1 MKNIRE
7 ELKKVELVHERHHCA
22 NSSYDRYYLD
32 LTYEREDESGVYELR
47 IPRVYLP
54 ILRNSL
60 PVVES
65 EIVCRELKPSYTI
78 NLGFGELSLSE
89 FTDENGY
96 EYYAKETC
104 IKEKTHKMT
113 VAEIEKKLGYKIEIV
128 SDK

>member
-22 NSSYDRYYLD
+22 TCNYDKYYLD

-47 IPRVYLP
+47 IPRVRLNIRDGLP
-54 ILRNSL
+54 A
-60 PVVES
+60 VES
-65 EIVCRELKPSYTI
+65 EYCCRSVKPLHTI
-78 NLGFGELSLSE
+78 NLGFGELDLGE
-89 FTDENGY
+89 FTDESGY
-96 EYYAKETC
+96 EYFMKETC

-113 VAEIEKKLGYKIEIV
+113 VADIEKKLGYKIEIV